1 MKMKISEEMIAI
13 KMCIKT
19 LSMKVKRLENL
30 NRQMKK
36 QLTGDQINGKIKLPK
51 KISRNFI
58 PINESNSISTLRHM
72 INRDD

>member
-1 MKMKISEEMIAI
+1 MKISEELIAI

-36 QLTGDQINGKIKLPK
+36 QLEGNHINNNVKLPK
-51 KISRNFI
+51 RISRNYI
-58 PINESNSISTLRHM
+58 PLSESDTINSLRNIIS
-72 INRDD
+72 RDA